1 MQFSDLLGL
10 LWRRK
15 LLLVFVAM
23 LTGVAGLL
31 AARATPSRYAAEG
44 LLLFD
49 SQQAA
54 IPELNQFAPANSAP
68 PNQRIRTEADV
79 LRSRRLAEDVARST
93 PVLPPEAEATGP
105 SLSQQAMT
113 TLLTWYDA
121 ARQYAGL
128 PAQAPAAPA
137 QAPVVAT
144 DPLNLQVEEL
154 QQRLDIRTTDNSN
167 VVAVRFTSTSPV
179 IAATIVNTLMNR
191 YIALDIASKQE
202 TTEQANRWLSE
213 RLASLRKEVEAADLR
228 IQAFRRETGLLET
241 SIGTV
246 STVLLTEDQSRVAV
260 ARQELA
266 RAQAALDSA
275 TRSGARGA
283 TTEALASPT
292 IQALRAR
299 EADVVQR
306 AATLSQQ
313 LGPRHPDRLA
323 VEAELRDL
331 RRQIDSETSKVT
343 TALRRDVEAA
353 RARLESS
360 QVSLDT
366 SRTTARGGAE
376 AGVTLAQLQRD
387 AESSRQVYQAFLL
400 RTEQTRLSSAQFPVA
415 RVVSPAAVPYR
426 PAGPSPAVIAVFSA
440 IAGLLLTA
448 GLVVLRRSS
457 RSTVNTPR
465 ELALVTGVQN
475 IGSLPALRSGKRH
488 NMPNL
493 VLEDGDSDIAETLR
507 ALRINLQAAA
517 QGGHATTLLITSPS
531 AGDGKTTL
539 AVALA
544 RICAAD
550 GMRVLLLE
558 TDMRRP
564 RIAATLGATRPR
576 GSIEAVLTGRAS
588 LRDAIHVDQ
597 QSGLHCLLSDFS
609 ASNPQQMIESG
620 AFRDMVEQARREYQL
635 VILDSP
641 PIMRVADAVVLSS
654 YSDVVLFAVGWDR
667 TSSDVLA
674 EAMRR
679 LPEETRARTA
689 TVFTRVPP
697 GRLDPLSYYAGY
709 AQNRP
714 RPTLRLSAP
723 EA

>member
-31 AARATPSRYAAEG
+31 AARAAPSRYVAEG

-49 SQQAA
+49 SQQPA
-54 IPELNQFAPANSAP
+54 IPELNQFAPISGAP

-79 LRSRRLAEDVARST
+79 LRSRRLAEDVARRT
-93 PVLPPEAEATGP
+93 PVLPQEAATGP
-105 SLSQQAMT
+105 SLLQQAT
-113 TLLTWYDA
+113 TALLTWYET
-121 ARQYAGL
+121 ARSYAGL
-128 PAQAPAAPA
+128 PAQGPETAS
-137 QAPVVAT
+137 AT
-144 DPLNLQVEEL
+144 PEPDPMNLQVEEL

-167 VVAVRFTSTSPV
+167 VVAVRFISTSPV
-179 IAATIVNTLMNR
+179 IAASIVNTLMDR
-191 YIALDIASKQE
+191 YIALDVAAKQD
-202 TTEQANRWLSE
+202 TTEQANRWLTE
-213 RLASLRKEVEAADLR
+213 RLAALRKEVEAADLR
-228 IQAFRRETGLLET
+228 IQAFRRASGLLET
-241 SIGTV
+241 AVGAV
-246 STVLLTEDQSRVAV
+246 STVQLTEDQTRVAV
-260 ARQELA
+260 ARQELS

-283 TTEALASPT
+283 TSEALASPV
-292 IQALRAR
+292 IQALRER

-306 AATLSQQ
+306 AATLGQQ
-313 LGPRHPDRLA
+313 LGPRHPDRQA

-331 RRQIDSETSKVT
+331 RRQIDNETGKVT
-343 TALRRDVEAA
+343 MALRRDVEAA
-353 RARLESS
+353 RSRLENS
-360 QVSLDT
+360 QSSLDT
-366 SRTTARGGAE
+366 SRSSARGGAE
-376 AGVTLAQLQRD
+376 ASVTLAQLTRD

-415 RVVSPAAVPYR
+415 RVVSPASVPYR
-426 PAGPSPAVIAVFSA
+426 PTGPSPAVIAVFSA
-440 IAGLLLTA
+440 LAGLLLAA

-457 RSTVNTPR
+457 RSTVDTSR

-475 IGSLPALRSGKRH
+475 IGSLPALRNRRRG
-488 NMPNL
+488 MPNL
-493 VLEDGDSDIAETLR
+493 VLEDGDSDVAETLR
-507 ALRINLQAAA
+507 ALRINLLAAA

-544 RICAAD
+544 RLCAAD

-576 GSIEAVLTGRAS
+576 GSIEAVLTGRATM
-588 LRDAIHVDQ
+588 RDAIHVDEE
-597 QSGLHCLLSDFS
+597 SGLHCLLSDYS
-609 ASNPQQMIESG
+609 ASNPQQLIESA
-620 AFRDMVEQARREYQL
+620 AFNTMVEQARDEYQL
-635 VILDSP
+635 VVLDSP

-654 YSDVVLFAVGWDR
+654 YSDMVLFAVGWDR

-679 LPEETRARTA
+679 LPEDTRSRTA

-709 AQNRP
+709 AQHKRP
-714 RPTLRLSAP
+714 KSVLRLSAP
-723 EA
+723 GA